1 MWCTIVIQTVIPS
14 VCRSSCSGRS
24 NICLDRFSSSPGL
37 VEDASQPSQGLCGP
51 SVAEITSRVDV
62 DHWRYV
68 STHLNPADLISRGV
82 MPAALTENSLW
93 WSGPRWLALSP
104 AHWPRRPD
112 INRKQELPDIKSAV
126 FISCPQPKE
135 FGFFSFARLCRV
147 TAWILRFI
155 QQVRKKTNQPN
166 PKYLTVG
173 ELCAAKSTLL
183 SVSQQFTYACEI
195 QCLQKQ
201 RALSS
206 LHSLSGLASYLDS
219 DGVMRVGGRL
229 QKANL
234 SISSTHPV
242 ILSVKSH
249 ITCLLVVMTHELA
262 LHAGPST
269 VMAIL
274 AESYHIPSL
283 KRLLKK
289 VSRQCIFCQ
298 KAYARTSQQMMELAT
313 ARIRPARPFSI
324 TGIDFA

>member
-126 FISCPQPKE
+126 FIACPQPKE
-135 FGFFSFARLCRV
+135 FGV
-147 TAWILRFI
+147 
-155 QQVRKKTNQPN
+155 
-166 PKYLTVG
+166 
-173 ELCAAKSTLL
+173 
-183 SVSQQFTYACEI
+183 
-195 QCLQKQ
+195 
-201 RALSS
+201 
-206 LHSLSGLASYLDS
+206 
-219 DGVMRVGGRL
+219 
-229 QKANL
+229 
-234 SISSTHPV
+234 
-242 ILSVKSH
+242 
-249 ITCLLVVMTHELA
+249 
-262 LHAGPST
+262 
-269 VMAIL
+269 
-274 AESYHIPSL
+274 
-283 KRLLKK
+283 
-289 VSRQCIFCQ
+289 
-298 KAYARTSQQMMELAT
+298 
-313 ARIRPARPFSI
+313 
-324 TGIDFA
+324 